1 MVCVLVGNKMDLDEY
16 REVESKEAKTA
27 ANKLGIKYMEISAK
41 TSLRAEIERIFY
53 ELIDMNELRRFDA

>member
-27 ANKLGIKYMEISAK
+27 ANKLDIKYMEISAK
-41 TSLRAEIERIFY
+41 TSLRAEI
-53 ELIDMNELRRFDA
+53 